1 MALLSLKG
9 EGEFNQSKLPWID
22 RAALALVGG
31 LMLPFAIPSEASQ
44 AYLWQSSSCL
54 LHLIPCPGPA
64 VDESAPLSD
73 FLHVITFS
81 YPVIGILNPKL
92 CAGTI

>member
-31 LMLPFAIPSEASQ
+31 LMLPFAIPSEASK
-44 AYLWQSSSCL
+44 ACLCPTSSCL
-54 LHLIPCPGPA
+54 LRLICPGPA
-64 VDESAPLSD
+64 VDD
-73 FLHVITFS
+73 KCTT
-81 YPVIGILNPKL
+81 G
-92 CAGTI
+92 

>member
-9 EGEFNQSKLPWID
+9 EGQFNQSKLPWID

-44 AYLWQSSSCL
+44 ACL
-54 LHLIPCPGPA
+54 
-64 VDESAPLSD
+64 
-73 FLHVITFS
+73 
-81 YPVIGILNPKL
+81 
-92 CAGTI
+92 